1 MLIDLGIF
9 YLFFYNYYFFGFILL
24 QHYCQKPSMY
34 IFVFLHPFCPGQQ
47 WRTDG
52 ISNITYEA
60 QEKSIIFGMGAFYT
74 VALLQDAHLNLPY
87 QAWELQPTGVDEGL
101 FTVTAVF
108 ATIQIQ
114 IKVL

>member
-1 MLIDLGIF
+1 
-9 YLFFYNYYFFGFILL
+9 
-24 QHYCQKPSMY
+24 MY
-34 IFVFLHPFCPGQQ
+34 IVVSFHAFFPGQQ

-60 QEKSIIFGMGAFYT
+60 EEKSITFGMDAFCT

-87 QAWELQPTGVDEGL
+87 QAWELHPTAVDEGL
-101 FTVTAVF
+101 FTLTAGF

-114 IKVL
+114 IKVLPIIFLIKHLPLKKPHNYHSVPD

>member
-1 MLIDLGIF
+1 
-9 YLFFYNYYFFGFILL
+9 
-24 QHYCQKPSMY
+24 MY
-34 IFVFLHPFCPGQQ
+34 IVVSFHAFFPGQQ

-60 QEKSIIFGMGAFYT
+60 EEKSITFGMDAFCT

-87 QAWELQPTGVDEGL
+87 QAWELHPTAVDEGL
-101 FTVTAVF
+101 FTVTAGF

-114 IKVL
+114 IKVLPIIFLIKHLPLKKPHNYHSVPD

>member
-1 MLIDLGIF
+1 M
-9 YLFFYNYYFFGFILL
+9 
-24 QHYCQKPSMY
+24 C

-60 QEKSIIFGMGAFYT
+60 QEKSITFGMGAFYT